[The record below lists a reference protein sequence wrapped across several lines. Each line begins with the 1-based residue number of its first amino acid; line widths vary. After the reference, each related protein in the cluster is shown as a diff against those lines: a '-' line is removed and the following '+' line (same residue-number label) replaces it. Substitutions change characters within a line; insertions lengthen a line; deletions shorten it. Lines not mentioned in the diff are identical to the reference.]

1 MLSKI
6 KHLESII
13 QKQNENI
20 ETTITPT
27 KEGVLIEKEVDK
39 KIDENNSSLECLR
52 NDLSNMKSKCVCII
66 LFQYK

>member
-27 KEGVLIEKEVDK
+27 KEEGVLIEKEVDK

-52 NDLSNMKSKCVCII
+52 NDLSNMKSKCVHNII
-66 LFQYK
+66 SI

>member
-1 MLSKI
+1 LLSKI

-27 KEGVLIEKEVDK
+27 KEGVLIEVDK

-52 NDLSNMKSKCVCII
+52 NDLSNMKSKCVHII
-66 LFQYK
+66 LFQHK

>member
-27 KEGVLIEKEVDK
+27 KEGVLIEVDK

-52 NDLSNMKSKCVCII
+52 NDLSNMKSKCVHII
-66 LFQYK
+66 LFQHK

>member
-27 KEGVLIEKEVDK
+27 KEEGVLIEKEVDN
-39 KIDENNSSLECLR
+39 EQ
-52 NDLSNMKSKCVCII
+52 
-66 LFQYK
+66 F